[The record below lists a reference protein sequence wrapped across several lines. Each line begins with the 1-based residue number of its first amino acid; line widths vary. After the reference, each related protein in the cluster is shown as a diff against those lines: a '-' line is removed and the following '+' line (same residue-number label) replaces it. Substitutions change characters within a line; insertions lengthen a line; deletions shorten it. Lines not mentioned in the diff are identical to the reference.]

1 MITITQFKDKYA
13 LKSNKLHA
21 AIDAARFREVVGR
34 WHHAVLADKDK
45 ANIFTMCR
53 YGSAPN
59 RKQENILAVTG
70 IVLDVDDGNTP
81 EQLVRA
87 FDMLEPFAYC
97 WYTTYSHTEVNPR
110 VRLIVPMSAVVTAL
124 DFAGQELALR
134 LAHWLGLTIDE
145 CSAKPTQFYYMP
157 TKPMETSDSYIH
169 VGDSTALFDIEVLPA
184 TPAKPSSKKSRN
196 SEDKVDIFKMVDAL
210 VADMFGGVEPIF
222 VGEKFHMYNAGVW
235 HAVDPGR
242 TFYKAMVDYHNRK
255 MSIKVAMELVFAMK
269 IMFSRDQFPSAQI
282 HKITLNNG
290 TLNTETGELEP
301 HSPENYHRSGMEFDY
316 DAEAKCP
323 LWLATLDALFLP
335 DADAEAK
342 KMLVQEWFGY
352 NLTPMTKYQV
362 MLWLYGGGANGKS
375 VVTRVLR
382 ELLGIDNV
390 CSIPL
395 SQLGARFIG
404 AELEGKLANIVDE
417 IATNA
422 LMQEDEMKKVVS
434 GDPIMVERKGKDP
447 YFFSPT
453 ARITAATNT
462 LPPSKDSTHGLDRR
476 LMIVPCNRTFT
487 PAEMDRSLGDKL
499 VQELPG
505 IFVWALE
512 GQARLRLQDVFTIPP
527 SSLEAMEDF
536 KVCRNSVSLFKRDCL
551 ELPKTSL
558 TLVGSGNKTDRIPS
572 HDLYRTYKAYCSAN
586 TYQAFA
592 KEGFGKKLKDLG
604 VEQIRT
610 GGKRY
615 YVAKLI
621 NLEEAGIATTRF
633 DEPTRITMAT
643 VMDDLADAA

>member
-1 MITITQFKDKYA
+1 MITITQFKDKFT
-13 LKSNKLHA
+13 LTSNKVGVA
-21 AIDAARFREVVGR
+21 DDGGRFQKVVSGWR
-34 WHHAVLADKDK
+34 HTVHADKDK
-45 ANIFTMCR
+45 AEIFTMCN
-53 YGSAPN
+53 YGNARN
-59 RKQENILAVTG
+59 RKKENILDVTG
-70 IVLDVDDGNTP
+70 IVLDVDDGNTT
-81 EQLVRA
+81 EQVVEALG
-87 FDMLEPFAYC
+87 MLEPFAHC

-110 VRLIVPMSAVVTAL
+110 VRVIVPISTAVTAS
-124 DFAGQELALR
+124 DFEDQALALR
-134 LAHWLGLTIDE
+134 LARWLGLTVDE
-145 CSAKPTQFYYMP
+145 CSSKPTQFYYMP
-157 TKPMETSDSYIH
+157 TKPMATSDSHIH
-169 VGDSTALFDIEVLPA
+169 IGDSTTLFDTKILPA
-184 TPAKPSSKKSRN
+184 KPAKPSTKKSRN
-196 SEDKVDIFKMVDAL
+196 SEDKVDTFKMVDGL
-210 VADMFGGVEPIF
+210 VSDMFGGVEPIF
-222 VGEKFHMYNAGVW
+222 FGEKFHLYNSGVW

-242 TFYKAMVDYHNRK
+242 TFCKAMVDYHDRK
-255 MSIKVAMELVFAMK
+255 MSIKVAMDLVFAMK

-290 TLNTETGELEP
+290 TLNTDTGKLEP
-301 HSPENYHRSGMEFDY
+301 HSPENYHRSGMQFDY
-316 DAEAKCP
+316 DPEAKCP
-323 LWLATLDALFLP
+323 LWLATLNALFLP
-335 DADAEAK
+335 DADVEVK

-382 ELLGIDNV
+382 ELLGIGNV

>member
-1 MITITQFKDKYA
+1 
-13 LKSNKLHA
+13 
-21 AIDAARFREVVGR
+21 
-34 WHHAVLADKDK
+34 
-45 ANIFTMCR
+45 
-53 YGSAPN
+53 
-59 RKQENILAVTG
+59 
-70 IVLDVDDGNTP
+70 
-81 EQLVRA
+81 
-87 FDMLEPFAYC
+87 
-97 WYTTYSHTEVNPR
+97 
-110 VRLIVPMSAVVTAL
+110 
-124 DFAGQELALR
+124 
-134 LAHWLGLTIDE
+134 
-145 CSAKPTQFYYMP
+145 
-157 TKPMETSDSYIH
+157 
-169 VGDSTALFDIEVLPA
+169 
-184 TPAKPSSKKSRN
+184 
-196 SEDKVDIFKMVDAL
+196 
-210 VADMFGGVEPIF
+210 
-222 VGEKFHMYNAGVW
+222 
-235 HAVDPGR
+235 
-242 TFYKAMVDYHNRK
+242 VDYHDRK

-290 TLNTETGELEP
+290 TLNTKTGELEP

-316 DAEAKCP
+316 DPEAKCP

-335 DADAEAK
+335 DADAEVK
-342 KMLVQEWFGY
+342 TMLVQEWFGY

-382 ELLGIDNV
+382 ELLGTDNV

-487 PAEMDRSLGDKL
+487 PADMDRTLGDKL

-512 GQARLRLQDVFTIPP
+512 GQARLSLQDAFTVPP

-536 KVCRNSVSLFKRDCL
+536 KVCRNSVSLFKRDCI
-551 ELPKTSL
+551 ELPNTNL
-558 TLVGSGNKTDRIPS
+558 TLVGGSNKTDRIPS
-572 HDLYRTYKAYCSAN
+572 HDLYKTYKAYCSAN

-592 KEGFGKKLKDLG
+592 KEGFGKKLKELG

-615 YVAKLI
+615 YVAKLV
-621 NLEEAGIATTRF
+621 NLDEAGIERGRF
-633 DEPTRITMAT
+633 DEPCRITMAE
-643 VMDDLADAA
+643 VMDDLSNAA